1 MNLKIKINKFYFGL
15 GLFFILVSSSIL
27 LFVEQQANSITAQ
40 PYENKNDYEKN
51 NNNGATTSTTAS
63 DLTIIKTK
71 INLNNSDI
79 KNHDSLKI
87 VGYLNGEGKTIYVDL
102 KKDNNKNNHNNNIN
116 LQDNSLTVDLKFKK
130 SNDISQ
136 VMFDDEYYVCG
147 YVLDG
152 KLNASNAVTT
162 TTTTSTNLPLYDCD
176 EGNIGLTSTDKDT
189 VKLFYTLKKYNESN
203 LLYKTSGT
211 VPNTQ
216 KSPKDVKIT
225 INVPIFD
232 SKDINDMYVVA
243 MVKGESQIK
252 KVNVQNE
259 LGGEGGKSNSN
270 RLAIPFTFNRNTEVG
285 PIVRGDMFFGCVTS
299 DDFPDQNSDCEKRV
313 IKDLY
318 KVADVCARID
328 SSCK

>member
-1 MNLKIKINKFYFGL
+1 MNLEIKINKFYLGL
-15 GLFFILVSSSIL
+15 GLFVILVSSSLL
-27 LFVEQQANSITAQ
+27 LFVDQTNSITAQ
-40 PYENKNDYEKN
+40 PNENENKKSEKN
-51 NNNGATTSTTAS
+51 NKNGATTTAS
-63 DLTIIKTK
+63 DLTTIKTK
-71 INLNNSDI
+71 INLNNIDI

-87 VGYLNGEGKTIYVDL
+87 VGYLNGEGKTAYVDL
-102 KKDNNKNNHNNNIN
+102 KKDNNNIN

-147 YVLDG
+147 YVLDA
-152 KLNASNAVTT
+152 KLNARTAAA
-162 TTTTSTNLPLYDCD
+162 TTSNPPLYDCD

-189 VKLFYTLKKYNESN
+189 VKLFYTLNKYNESTT
-203 LLYKTSGT
+203 LYKTSGNL
-211 VPNTQ
+211 PNTQ

-232 SKDINDMYVVA
+232 SKNIKDMYVVA
-243 MVKGESQIK
+243 MVKGENQIK

-259 LGGEGGKSNSN
+259 LGKEGEGGKSNSN
-270 RLAIPFTFNRNTEVG
+270 RLAILFTFDRNTEVG
-285 PIVRGDMFFGCVTS
+285 PIERGDMFFGCVTS
-299 DDFPDQNSDCEKRV
+299 DDFPDQNSDCEKKV

-318 KVADVCARID
+318 KVADVCARKD